1 MPDGDSLGSAL
12 DREDF
17 LSRVRQAPRRGLL
30 LDYDGTLAPL
40 VADRRRS
47 EPYPGVRE
55 ALSKIATDGRTR
67 LGIVSGRAAG
77 DLQRVLAAPFR
88 VELWGSHG
96 LEHIGADEACE
107 APTPRPGAPELL
119 EEASRWIAQRG
130 WALVLERKPFGL
142 ALHGRAHPDAF
153 AAAAPALLARWAAPA
168 RTVGLEL
175 LEFDGGVELRPAGSH
190 KGQVV
195 ERVLEEL
202 PEGSPVAYLGDD
214 RTDEDA
220 FEAIEG
226 RGLGV
231 LVRPRPRPSRAGAL
245 LRPPEELIAF
255 LARWIE
261 R

>member
-1 MPDGDSLGSAL
+1 MPGGDSLDSAL
-12 DREDF
+12 VREDF
-17 LSRVRQAPRRGLL
+17 LARVRRAPRSGLL

-40 VADRRRS
+40 VPDRRRS
-47 EPYPGVRE
+47 EPYAGVRE
-55 ALSKIATDGRTR
+55 ALSKIAADGRTR
-67 LGIVSGRAAG
+67 LAVVSGRAAG
-77 DLQRVLAAPFR
+77 DLRRVLAAPFR

-96 LEHIGADEACE
+96 LEHLGADEAYA
-107 APTPRPGAPELL
+107 APPPRPGAAELL
-119 EEASRWIAQRG
+119 EEASRWITERG
-130 WALVLERKPFGL
+130 WAAVLERKPFGL
-142 ALHGRAHPDAF
+142 ALHERAYPDVF
-153 AAAAPALLARWAAPA
+153 AAARPALLARWAPPA
-168 RTVGLEL
+168 RRVELEL

-195 ERVLEEL
+195 ERILEEL
-202 PEGSPVAYLGDD
+202 PAGSPVAYLGDD
-214 RTDEDA
+214 QTDEDA

-231 LVRPRPRPSRAGAL
+231 LVRPRPRPTRAGAL